1 MIILFEYQLILTHCA
16 EQWPPRPTTCIRTDT
31 DHDLLLC
38 FLGGENSDTPI
49 LQKLE
54 KRKETTTILTF
65 ASDQGSDDGLTKV
78 FFSSFFVTF
87 TTFLAPPFCG
97 RGSRKQDVAISRA
110 QTTECKLRAVI
121 ANYEFLLLTQS
132 VSALFYYFTRV
143 FHFDEIFF
151 NIFAKTLNHLQKQ

>member
-1 MIILFEYQLILTHCA
+1 MATKTNHLHSNWYWSWSPTMFFGGR
-16 EQWPPRPTTCIRTDT
+16 EQRYSYTIEARKKKRDYYNPDF
-31 DHDLLLC
+31 C
-38 FLGGENSDTPI
+38 FWLGQWRRSNKG
-49 LQKLE
+49 
-54 KRKETTTILTF
+54 
-65 ASDQGSDDGLTKV
+65 

-151 NIFAKTLNHLQKQ
+151 NIFAKTLNHL